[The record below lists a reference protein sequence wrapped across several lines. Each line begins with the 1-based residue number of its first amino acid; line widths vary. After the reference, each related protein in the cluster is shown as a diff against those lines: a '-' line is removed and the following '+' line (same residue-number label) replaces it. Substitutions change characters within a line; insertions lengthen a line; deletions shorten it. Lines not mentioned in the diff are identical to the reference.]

1 MSWLNDMA
9 SHLQSNPESSDQEL
23 FDKFPGLNHKPEM
36 LDAALSYNHAKAQG
50 DPNAETLHPELF
62 GGGGPSA
69 PSRPDY
75 SSEASR
81 LAYLKSLVP
90 KYGPWLHN
98 RGDDILHVND
108 IPYGG
113 TKSAHDSAVSSAQ
126 KVGLDPAV
134 LYASAAEEG
143 MSGLWPDKDGSINTD
158 PDIDLNGKYPISGF
172 TNYGLDNF
180 HDQFKEMVR
189 KGYLPKDFDYEKAVH
204 TNEQGAKVN
213 SANFKTPEDA
223 MEAKAAYVRLEQDRL
238 DDWLK
243 TQKITLSPKARQF
256 FTLVSFNGGDGTMK
270 KMVKEYAQKNL
281 LDGDKFLS
289 VVPDHG
295 KEAYNHVLPRMQ
307 MADLL
312 RKEQYF

>member
-1 MSWLNDMA
+1 MSWLDDMDA
-9 SHLQSNPESSDQEL
+9 HLQTHPDATDQDL
-23 FDKFPGLNHKPEM
+23 FDKFPTLNQRPE
-36 LDAALSYNHAKAQG
+36 LLTAALSYNHARAQG

-62 GGGGPSA
+62 GDGPV
-69 PSRPDY
+69 RPDY

-108 IPYGG
+108 IPYSG
-113 TKSAHDSAVSSAQ
+113 TKSAHDSAVESA
-126 KVGLDPAV
+126 KKMGLDPAV

-143 MSGLWPDKDGSINTD
+143 MSGMWPDKDGSISTD

-172 TNYGLDNF
+172 SNYGLDNF

-189 KGYLPKDFDYEKAVH
+189 KGYLPKDFDYEKSVH
-204 TNEQGAKVN
+204 TNEDGDKVN

-223 MEAKAAYVRLEQDRL
+223 MEAKAAYVRMERDRL
-238 DDWLK
+238 DDWSNS
-243 TQKITLSPKARQF
+243 QHIALSPLARQF
-256 FTLVSFNGGDGTMK
+256 FTLVGFNGGDETMK
-270 KMVKEYAQKNL
+270 KMLKEYQQKGL

-289 VVPDHG
+289 VTPEHG
-295 KEAYNHVLPRMQ
+295 TKAYNNVLPRIK